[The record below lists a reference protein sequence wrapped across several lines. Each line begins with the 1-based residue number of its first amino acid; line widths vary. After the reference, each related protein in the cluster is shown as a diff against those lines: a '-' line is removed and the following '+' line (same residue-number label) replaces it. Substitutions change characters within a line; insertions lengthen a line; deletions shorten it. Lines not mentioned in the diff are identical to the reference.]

1 MAFIVGLTGGIGSG
15 KTQVA
20 DRLAELGVHVI
31 DADVVARE
39 VVEPGTDALAS
50 IAQHFGYHLLDQ
62 DGRLKR
68 DRLRQII
75 FSDKQAKTWLEKLLH
90 PLIGASIKTQLAQIN
105 SPYGLLVSPLL
116 LETEQNKLV
125 DKIIVVDADP
135 SQQLARAINR
145 DVTNLAEVE
154 AIMAAQMSRNKRL
167 SKADIILDNTRD
179 LISLHNKVD
188 QLHQHL
194 TTLAE
199 DFNA

>member
-20 DRLAELGVHVI
+20 DRLAELGVDVI
-31 DADVVARE
+31 DADIVARE
-39 VVEPGTDALAS
+39 VVEPGTDALAT

-62 DGRLKR
+62 EGRLKR
-68 DRLRQII
+68 DKLRQII

-90 PLIGASIKTQLAQIN
+90 PLIGVSIKTQLAQIN

-194 TTLAE
+194 TTLAD